1 LESSQTRLARRI
13 FGSVLAAASIFGAN
27 TIYFTIIRNMAQSS
41 ASQIEVKEALAF
53 SIEMDK
59 SLFYKDWTVALQE
72 CNRVESEKCISAVA
86 DLIIHRNRTEDYTA
100 VLINS
105 LNYGHSDMQVTSLS
119 KLVNLIDL
127 VFKDDFGLSLEAA
140 KKIGIQDPKSYAY
153 KIQEINP
160 NNAISVRS
168 SKKISESSQNNFQYL
183 TDVVESLNTDRIQYK
198 TLELRSTILYIALV
212 IMELFIF
219 FLISSIDLWNTSVTE
234 GRKRKK

>member
-1 LESSQTRLARRI
+1 LESSQARLARKI
-13 FGSVLAAASIFGAN
+13 FLSVLVAATIFGAN
-27 TIYFTIIRNMAQSS
+27 TLYFTIIRNMAQAS

-53 SIEMDK
+53 SIELDK
-59 SLFYKDWTVALQE
+59 HLFYKDWTVALQE
-72 CNRVESEKCISAVA
+72 CNRVESEKCINAIA

-100 VLINS
+100 VLVNS
-105 LNYGHSDMQVTSLS
+105 LNYGHSDMQVNSLS
-119 KLVNLIDL
+119 RLVNLIDL

-160 NNAISVRS
+160 NNTITLRR
-168 SKKISESSQNNFQYL
+168 SKKISESSQSSFQKL
-183 TDVVESLNTDRIQYK
+183 TTVVKGLDTDRIQYK
-198 TLELRSTILYIALV
+198 TLDLRSTILYIVLV

-234 GRKRKK
+234 GRKHTK

>member
-1 LESSQTRLARRI
+1 LA
-13 FGSVLAAASIFGAN
+13 SASIFGAN
-27 TIYFTIIRNMAQSS
+27 TIYFTIIRNMAQAS

>member
-1 LESSQTRLARRI
+1 
-13 FGSVLAAASIFGAN
+13 
-27 TIYFTIIRNMAQSS
+27 MAQSN

-53 SIEMDK
+53 SIEMDR

-72 CNRVESEKCISAVA
+72 CNRVESEKCISAIA

-168 SKKISESSQNNFQYL
+168 SKKISESSQNNFQKL
-183 TDVVESLNTDRIQYK
+183 TDVVESLNTDRILYK
-198 TLELRSTILYIALV
+198 KLELRSTILYIALV

-219 FLISSIDLWNTSVTE
+219 FLISLIDLWNTSVTE